1 MKSISTNNYPI
12 HFGENAYSKLNT
24 YLDENDTS
32 KIIVLTDSD
41 TTKYCYDIFIS
52 KLNNYNEM
60 SINIQWTLIY
70 NQKT

>member
-52 KLNNYNEM
+52 KLNNYN
-60 SINIQWTLIY
+60 N
-70 NQKT
+70 